1 MSRSPRPG
9 RHSVCQSI
17 SPSVAK
23 SVMSR
28 SPSPTR
34 HSVCQSISPP
44 VAKSVMSRSPSPT
57 RHSMCQRHNPPLA
70 KSVMSRVSKH
80 QKALTLSMTQSTI
93 SQVIHVP
100 GVKAP
105 EGINSVNDTIHQK
118 PSESCPVSASVR
130 RQCVN
135 EIVRQRPSQSVPG
148 LLAPG
153 CINSVS
159 RTDHQ

>member
-1 MSRSPRPG
+1 MCQSISPPVAKSVMSRSPSLR

-28 SPSPTR
+28 SPSPRR

-44 VAKSVMSRSPSPT
+44 VAKSVMSRSPSPR
-57 RHSMCQRHNPPLA
+57 RHSVCQRHNPPLA
-70 KSVMSRVSKH
+70 KSFMSRVSKH
-80 QKALTLSMTQSTI
+80 QKALTLSMTQSTR
-93 SQVIHVP
+93 SQVSHVLCLQ
-100 GVKAP
+100 A
-105 EGINSVNDTIHQK
+105 
-118 PSESCPVSASVR
+118 SE

-148 LLAPG
+148 LQAPG
-153 CINSVS
+153 GINSVS
-159 RTDHQ
+159 